1 MRTLIFVYLL
11 HIRKYS
17 HGHGQTKLSEDTI
30 GEIKLKNYDSTKI
43 KNIAIAG
50 HAGSGKTSLTEAL
63 LYKSGTIDRLGKVTD
78 GNTVSDFSPDEI
90 ARKTSV
96 YTSLTTMETGEF
108 KVNML
113 DTPGL
118 FDYEGEMIEGIYA
131 SGCVLITVSAKSG
144 VKVGTHKAYDCAKK
158 YNKPTMFVVTKLDDI
173 NANFNN
179 VLTQLKAEFGPT
191 VCPVVV
197 PVIADRK
204 IVSYVNLIEM
214 QAYKYVDGKA
224 EPTDMPT
231 AEIAENMEYRIDG
244 LVEAVSEA
252 VAETDEALF
261 EKFFS
266 GEAFTQKE
274 LTDGIHKGMNSG
286 AITPV
291 VCVSSTDLS
300 GVDMLLKE
308 IDLLLPPPSE
318 KDAMVGEDAN
328 GELVEVECNENDPL
342 TAFVFKTV
350 ADPFVGKMS
359 FMKVFSGSI
368 APNRSVVNATTGST
382 EKVGKL
388 VSLLG
393 KKQTDV
399 AQAGCGDIVVALKMN
414 INTNDTICDAARV
427 VKFPAMEF
435 PKPSY
440 KMAVKAAS
448 QGDESKISNAISRI
462 LEEDKTVTYEQDPD
476 TLEQIISTLGGVH
489 LDSIICKL
497 SNSFGVDVN
506 ISVPKIAYRETIRKK
521 VKVQGRHKKQSGGHG
536 QYGDVWIEFEPC
548 VSDELIFEEK
558 VFGGAVPKNFFPA
571 VEKGLQESIKKGVL
585 AGFPVV
591 GLKAIL
597 VDGSY
602 HPVDSSEM
610 AFKMAASIAYKE
622 GMRLADPVLL
632 EPIGALNV
640 LVPDDNTG
648 DIMGELNKRRGRVL
662 GMNPS
667 EKAGLTEVVAEV
679 PMAEMSDF
687 TMYLRQTTQG
697 RGSYTFEKVRYE
709 QLPANLFADVIAKN
723 AMSD

>member
-1 MRTLIFVYLL
+1 MRTIVFVQLV
-11 HIRKYS
+11 HSRKIT
-17 HGHGQTKLSEDTI
+17 GPKDKN
-30 GEIKLKNYDSTKI
+30 GEIELKNYDSTKI

-63 LYKSGTIDRLGKVTD
+63 LYKSGTTDRLGKVSD
-78 GNTVSDFSPDEI
+78 GNTVSDFTPDEI

-158 YNKPTMFVVTKLDDI
+158 YNKPAMFVVTKLDDV

-214 QAYKYVDGKA
+214 QAYKYNDGKA

-252 VAETDEALF
+252 VAETDETLF

-328 GELVEVECNENDPL
+328 GELVEVECNENDPM

-359 FMKVFSGSI
+359 FIKVFSGKIS
-368 APNRSVVNATTGST
+368 PNKSVVNATTGST

-393 KKQTDV
+393 KKQTDINE
-399 AQAGCGDIVVALKMN
+399 AGCGDIVVALKMN

-427 VKFPAMEF
+427 VKFPSIEF

-440 KMAVKAAS
+440 KMAVKAKA
-448 QGDESKISNAISRI
+448 QGDESKISSAIARI

-489 LDSIICKL
+489 LDSVICKL
-497 SNSFGVDVN
+497 SNSFGVEVDV
-506 ISVPKIAYRETIRKK
+506 SVPKIAYRETIRKK

-610 AFKMAASIAYKE
+610 AFKMAASIAYRE

-667 EKAGLTEVVAEV
+667 DKAGLTEVVAEV

-723 AMSD
+723 AMNDQ